1 MRNETRVLF
10 NEYVQDMAK
19 LNGVPDATVKFNVA
33 PSIQQKIE
41 AKQTESSAFLAKI
54 NMVPVDEQQGE
65 KLGLGVGSP
74 IASTTDTTAQ
84 DRETADLVDMDGN
97 AYICTQTNSDT
108 HIGYNKL
115 DMWAK
120 FPNFQTLIQQAIVKR
135 QALDRICVGFNG
147 TKRSA
152 TSDRAANPLLQD
164 VNKGWLQKLRE
175 QAAARVMAT
184 GKTNGQ
190 VTIGANGDYA
200 NLDALVYDMLN
211 SLLDAWHV
219 ESPDLVVL
227 VGRGLMADKYFPLVN
242 QAAPATEQLASD
254 IVISQKRM
262 GGLPAASVPF
272 FPAGTVAI
280 TSYDNLSIYFQ
291 NGARRRTIVDNAKR
305 DRIEDYNSSNDAFVI
320 EDLGKACMAE
330 KIVLA

>member
-19 LNGVPDATVKFNVA
+19 LNGVPDATVKFNVS

-41 AKQTESSAFLAKI
+41 AKQTESSAFLGKI

-65 KLGLGVGSP
+65 KLGLGVGAP
-74 IASTTDTTAQ
+74 IASTTDTSVK

-147 TKRSA
+147 KSREAS
-152 TSDRAANPLLQD
+152 SDRAANPLLQD
-164 VNKGWLQKLRE
+164 VNKGWLQKL
-175 QAAARVMAT
+175 MAT
-184 GKTNGQ
+184 GKTAGK

-219 ESPDLVVL
+219 ESPDLVVM
-227 VGRGLMADKYFPLVN
+227 VGRGLMADKYFPLIN
-242 QAAPATEQLASD
+242 QAAPATEQLAGD

-330 KIVLA
+330 NIVLA

>member
-10 NEYVQDMAK
+10 NEYVADMAK

-41 AKQTESSAFLAKI
+41 AKQTESSAFLGKI

-147 TKRSA
+147 TNRSA

-200 NLDALVYDMLN
+200 NLDAMVYDMLN